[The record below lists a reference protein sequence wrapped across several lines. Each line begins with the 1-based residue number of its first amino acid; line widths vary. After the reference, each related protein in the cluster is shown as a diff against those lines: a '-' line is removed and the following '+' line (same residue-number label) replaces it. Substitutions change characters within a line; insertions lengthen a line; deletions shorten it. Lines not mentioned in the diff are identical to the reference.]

1 MIAGTELYGKSQL
14 KKKNFFFFFR
24 QGLKPTGDF
33 KPPLELRMTLN

>member
-1 MIAGTELYGKSQL
+1 MIAGAELCGKSQL
-14 KKKNFFFFFR
+14 KKKFFFFR